1 MIEIVKTEIRR
12 YVDMMDKTDIVFLK
26 RILISIVE
34 YIKERR
40 GDEEQ

>member
-12 YVDMMDKTDIVFLK
+12 HIDMMDKTDIVFLK

-40 GDEEQ
+40 GDEE